1 MLSKFEVVQQMMN
14 GLQYRE
20 YFTAQIHNQMAIILA
35 AVEHVLSL
43 EDGANRYLKETTALI
58 QAYALCKTTPEARNI
73 TEEVAFF
80 QAVRA
85 RIIKL
90 LGISGPKGGSVV
102 DVSTIMKQMVDR
114 AFESTGVV
122 DILK

>member
-1 MLSKFEVVQQMMN
+1 SIMFSKLEVVQQLMN

-20 YFTAQIHNQMAIILA
+20 YFTAAIHNQMAIILA
-35 AVEHVLSL
+35 AVDHVLAL
-43 EDGANRYLKETTALI
+43 ENGADRYLKETTALI
-58 QAYALCKTTPEARNI
+58 QAYALCKSSREAREI

-80 QAVRA
+80 QAIRA

-90 LGISGPKGGSVV
+90 LGISGPKGGSVI

-114 AFESTGVV
+114 A
-122 DILK
+122 